1 MNDQLRAYTLKIVT
15 LGQEALRVRRD
26 GDWLPDDLALLADEL
41 LALEAAISAPADV
54 AAPAEQPVDEAYMAT
69 EMPLETPYPPVS
81 ATGEAVDEVGAEEA
95 DVDDWPTQPYEAPS
109 AHTPEA
115 DPLPDDAILVLDVDE
130 EPDGQALAGA
140 IVIDD
145 AAAQDAPEL
154 AAEAELTALD
164 EPAANAAS
172 EPTAEDSTG
181 DDMAWLNEWPA
192 PETVTNAPAS
202 ADDWPASP
210 IEEPASGPEPEQPAP
225 VPAVAEAW
233 PASPVEE
240 PAAQLEPELPAPV
253 PPAADE
259 ARFCINCGE
268 KLRPGK
274 RFCHRCGTPISEMF
288 PENEGEKPAPAVAS
302 AEAPTAPAPMMYAPP
317 PPLPATAPAERPP
330 EITRFCNNCGLG
342 VAVGVTVC
350 PDCGSRDIS

>member
-1 MNDQLRAYTLKIVT
+1 MNDQLREYTLKIVT

-26 GDWLPDDLALLADEL
+26 GDWLPDDLAVLADEL
-41 LALEAAISAPADV
+41 LALEASIGAPAGV

-81 ATGEAVDEVGAEEA
+81 ATSEAVDEVGAEEA
-95 DVDDWPTQPYEAPS
+95 DVDDWPTQPHEAPS
-109 AHTPEA
+109 AHMPEA

-140 IVIDD
+140 IVVDE
-145 AAAQDAPEL
+145 AAAQDVL
-154 AAEAELTALD
+154 
-164 EPAANAAS
+164 EPAADVT
-172 EPTAEDSTG
+172 PKPLAEDTTD

-192 PETVTNAPAS
+192 PETIMNAPAS

-210 IEEPASGPEPEQPAP
+210 IEEPA
-225 VPAVAEAW
+225 
-233 PASPVEE
+233 
-240 PAAQLEPELPAPV
+240 AQLQPELPAPV
-253 PPAADE
+253 PLAADE

-274 RFCHRCGTPISEMF
+274 RFCHRCGAPISEMF
-288 PENEGEKPAPAVAS
+288 PESEGEKPVPAVAS

-317 PPLPATAPAERPP
+317 PPLPAAAPVERPM
-330 EITRFCNNCGLG
+330 ELARFCNNCGLG